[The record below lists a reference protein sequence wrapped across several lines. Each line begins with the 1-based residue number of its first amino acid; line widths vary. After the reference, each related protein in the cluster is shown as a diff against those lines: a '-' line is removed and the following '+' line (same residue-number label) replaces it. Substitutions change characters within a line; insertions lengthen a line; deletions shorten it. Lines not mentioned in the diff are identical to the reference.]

1 MQRGNGLRN
10 PYEILGVTKT
20 ASADD
25 IRSAYRKLAKKVHPD
40 LNPGNKSAEEKFKE
54 VAGAYDLL
62 SDNEKRAK
70 FDAGVID
77 AAGTEKPQQRQYY
90 RNYAGANA
98 GARGANPNYEQAS
111 AFSDMGGMDEI
122 VAAMMARQAQ
132 SRRNAKGQD
141 LQYRLS
147 VSLLDAVNGAV
158 QRLTL
163 PDGSAI
169 EVKIPIG
176 IKDGQ
181 SIRLKGKG
189 MPSQG
194 SGTAGDALVEI
205 SILPHAYFTRV
216 GDDLQLD
223 LPVSIK
229 EAALGGPVKVPTPS
243 GSVMLNIPA
252 GSNTGTQLRLKGKG
266 VAGRGDLLVKL
277 RVVLPKQVDQKLN
290 DFLRSWVPDVQDDP
304 RGEML

>member
-25 IRSAYRKLAKKVHPD
+25 IRSAYRKLAKKLHPD

-132 SRRNAKGQD
+132 SRRNARGQD